1 MTTVEPIAPIADPA
15 WQKHR
20 NAWLQRRLDEM
31 TARVDRANT
40 ESVALREIEDLYC
53 ETVSNPNE
61 VRADRL
67 NALVRAYADV
77 TGLSV
82 DHARR
87 QLKDIRAQRKR
98 ADYEQTSEE
107 SKRGWHVP
115 DTFVGSS
122 LLPPGAQVLNAL
134 AADIHAENRAAG
146 WYDTPRE
153 IGTRLM
159 LIVSEIS
166 EAMEGARKGINDT
179 HLKHRKMLEVE
190 LADAVIRIFDMAGA
204 EGLDLGGAI
213 FEKRRYN
220 QTRKDHKRDVRKA
233 PGGKAF

>member
-1 MTTVEPIAPIADPA
+1 MTTLDLTTAIADAA
-15 WQKHR
+15 WQQHR
-20 NAWLQRRLDEM
+20 TDWLQRRLDDM
-31 TARVDRANT
+31 TARVDRTNT
-40 ESVALREIEDLYC
+40 ESVALRDAAE
-53 ETVSNPNE
+53 
-61 VRADRL
+61 A
-67 NALVRAYADV
+67 
-77 TGLSV
+77 
-82 DHARR
+82 
-87 QLKDIRAQRKR
+87 
-98 ADYEQTSEE
+98 EE
-107 SKRGWHVP
+107 FKRGWYVP

-122 LLPPGAQVLNAL
+122 LLPPGKTWAQMLNAL
-134 AADIHAENRAAG
+134 AADIHAETRAAG

-220 QTRKDHKRDVRKA
+220 QTRNDHKRDARKA